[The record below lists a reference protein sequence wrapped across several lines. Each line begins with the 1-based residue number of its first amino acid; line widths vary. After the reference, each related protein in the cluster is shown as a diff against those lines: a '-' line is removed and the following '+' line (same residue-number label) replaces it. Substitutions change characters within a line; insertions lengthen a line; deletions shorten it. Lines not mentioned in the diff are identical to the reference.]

1 MKSGM
6 GRNSGGSS
14 PAPDTSAPAPCS
26 SNHSR
31 TSASDTSL
39 TASSSA
45 GAPLPI
51 SVVDRKSSTA
61 RPHLSS
67 AMGSQTFHLSFH
79 LPVSFRTSAHRIFC
93 WAFHLVHTLKRCSQV
108 WSGTGTTNIAGWIG
122 SSSS

>member
-39 TASSSA
+39 TASSSSA
-45 GAPLPI
+45 GTPLSI

-67 AMGSQTFHLSFH
+67 AMGPQTFHLSFH
-79 LPVSFRTSAHRIFC
+79 LPVS
-93 WAFHLVHTLKRCSQV
+93 
-108 WSGTGTTNIAGWIG
+108 
-122 SSSS
+122 